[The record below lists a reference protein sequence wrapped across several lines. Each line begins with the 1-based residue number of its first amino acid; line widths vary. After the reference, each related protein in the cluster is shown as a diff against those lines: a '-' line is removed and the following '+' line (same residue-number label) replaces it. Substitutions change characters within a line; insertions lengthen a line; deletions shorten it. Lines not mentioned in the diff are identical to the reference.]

1 MIRFR
6 PISHFLDP
14 SSKEGGCSSG
24 EIARNPGENI
34 YIYIAERKEEDA
46 RGKGWFAGSS
56 QAIHSEYVSISS
68 LYSWL

>member
-34 YIYIAERKEEDA
+34 YIYIERKG
-46 RGKGWFAGSS
+46 RKKMLVGKAGSS